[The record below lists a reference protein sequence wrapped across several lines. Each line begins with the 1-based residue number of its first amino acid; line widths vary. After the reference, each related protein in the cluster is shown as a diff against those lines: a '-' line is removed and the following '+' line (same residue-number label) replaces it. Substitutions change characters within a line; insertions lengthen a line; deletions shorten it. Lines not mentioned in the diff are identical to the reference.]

1 MLENLG
7 KRKIIEAMV
16 LATALALPTSM
27 VVNNQS
33 ETALAVQQ
41 RSSTHQRS
49 VQKLYADF
57 YDQDTGQKLGRYLV
71 DTEYGYTDSPHR
83 MFDNSH
89 FPDPPAGY
97 AYIANMG
104 PISIDWKN
112 PSGITDVQLYVVKK
126 TSKTYKDFMKSQEGI
141 YNDDDEDKPKVRYNE
156 DGLRVDPDGSVDLH
170 DLLHRYRSFLG
181 VPCPGD
187 GIDESASPHLIY
199 LFKKYFGYDP
209 NKSKQENAEPIMHPK
224 VSKDGQQA
232 KNKAKSS
239 SKKKSNKKKSSKK
252 NKNKATK
259 KKHEKSKAKADIP
272 LIVGSGTALAV
283 GIGAVTWGIVK
294 IKKLHK

>member
-7 KRKIIEAMV
+7 KKKIIEAMV
-16 LATALALPTSM
+16 LATALAFPTSM

-41 RSSTHQRS
+41 QSSTHQRS

-126 TSKTYKDFMKSQEGI
+126 TSKTYKDFIEI
-141 YNDDDEDKPKVRYNE
+141 C
-156 DGLRVDPDGSVDLH
+156 L
-170 DLLHRYRSFLG
+170 
-181 VPCPGD
+181 
-187 GIDESASPHLIY
+187 
-199 LFKKYFGYDP
+199 
-209 NKSKQENAEPIMHPK
+209 
-224 VSKDGQQA
+224 
-232 KNKAKSS
+232 
-239 SKKKSNKKKSSKK
+239 
-252 NKNKATK
+252 
-259 KKHEKSKAKADIP
+259 
-272 LIVGSGTALAV
+272 
-283 GIGAVTWGIVK
+283 
-294 IKKLHK
+294 